1 MFYPL
6 AFGNHNDKCQGFGLN
21 SLASV
26 KPGET
31 IVKIKTRMSLTSDNI
46 IDTVPGL
53 PPAEESKEDDELYKA
68 LLDHTRKTARH
79 MNPGD
84 PANANRIYQHLS
96 LTQKLIAL
104 TRKEFE
110 FTPQSNLL
118 KAWFNV
124 LPKHDLS
131 QMIFWD

>member
-1 MFYPL
+1 
-6 AFGNHNDKCQGFGLN
+6 
-21 SLASV
+21 
-26 KPGET
+26 
-31 IVKIKTRMSLTSDNI
+31 MSLTSDSI
-46 IDTVPGL
+46 IDTVPGMA
-53 PPAEESKEDDELYKA
+53 PAEESKEDDELYKA
-68 LLDHTRKTARH
+68 LVDHTRKTAAH